1 MKKNKN
7 LDLIIILASITVLA
21 IITAVILLTRP
32 YEARSLEDIK
42 TVNVNNYKTM
52 NKNESEYFVLLYNS
66 KNEVPE
72 YVVECVLEYAEYA
85 RNNDKAPKIYVIDY
99 NKDKTVTN
107 SDNFNIA
114 AGNLSTQLPCLATIS
129 TSGSVTNKKTTG
141 SDICNLLEDY
151 MNGRK

>member
-7 LDLIIILASITVLA
+7 LDLIIILAAVTLLA
-21 IITAVILLTRP
+21 IVTAIILWTRP
-32 YEARSLEDIK
+32 YEARALSDID
-42 TVNVNNYKTM
+42 TVNVDNYKTM
-52 NKNESEYFVLLYNS
+52 NKNEKEYFVLLIDS
-66 KNEVPE
+66 KKEIPG
-72 YVVECVLEYAEYA
+72 YVIECVLEYAEYS
-85 RNNDKAPKIYVIDY
+85 RNNDKAPKLYVINY
-99 NKDKTVTN
+99 NDDKTITN

-129 TSGSVTNKKTTG
+129 TSGSVTNKKTSC

>member
-1 MKKNKN
+1 MKKVKN
-7 LDLIIILASITVLA
+7 LDLIIILATITVFA
-21 IITAVILLTRP
+21 IVTAVILLTRP

-42 TVNVNNYKTM
+42 TVNVDNYKTM

-66 KNEVPE
+66 ESDVQE
-72 YVVECVLEYAEYA
+72 YVVECVLEYVEYA

-99 NKDKTVTN
+99 NKDKTIIN
-107 SDNFNIA
+107 SDNFNISA
-114 AGNLSTQLPCLATIS
+114 ANLTTQLPCLATIS

-141 SDICNLLEDY
+141 SDICNTLEDY